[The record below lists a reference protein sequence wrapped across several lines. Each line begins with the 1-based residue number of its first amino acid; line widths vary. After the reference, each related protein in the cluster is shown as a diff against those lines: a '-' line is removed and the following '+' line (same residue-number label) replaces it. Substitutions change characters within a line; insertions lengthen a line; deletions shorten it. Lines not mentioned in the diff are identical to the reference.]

1 MGQVQSSLHFCDN
14 QLLFLP
20 HLLPSLLSLTSFP
33 PPFSLVSQSSPL
45 QKVEQACGLQTQ
57 YYQILSSKRWQ
68 IVREG
73 SKQGRKERTTGM
85 FFRERTCPFLPTK
98 EMRNACAIEAFLK
111 AGEKGLILGSE
122 ASESSREGVLWFQR
136 GLTIYF

>member
-1 MGQVQSSLHFCDN
+1 M
-14 QLLFLP
+14 
-20 HLLPSLLSLTSFP
+20 
-33 PPFSLVSQSSPL
+33 
-45 QKVEQACGLQTQ
+45 QTQ

-122 ASESSREGVLWFQR
+122 ASESSRER
-136 GLTIYF
+136 GAVVPEGPYNLFLV